1 VKTGGDF
8 YLYNIFPMPISLP
21 DATGVTDDSR
31 IESVSILPPPEN
43 LIRFFPI
50 TGTPTESMIQ
60 ESRRTVSGIIQGTSD
75 KLIVIS
81 GPCSIHDPKTAKEYA
96 ELLAAERKKYK
107 DTLEIIMRVYFE
119 KPRTTV
125 WWKWLINDPY
135 LDGTFK
141 IDEWLRIARQL
152 LIEIN
157 QWGVPA
163 ATEFLDMISPQYIW
177 DLISWWAIGARTTE
191 SQTHRELASGI
202 SAPVGFKN
210 GTDGNLKIAIDAI
223 IAAAQAHHFLSIH
236 KNGNVAIVQTRWNL
250 DCHLILRWWKQ
261 PNYDRDSIHQAMN
274 ALSQAEINWSRVMVD
289 LSHGNSE
296 KVANRQIE
304 VAHDIAWQIRE
315 WNDQISWIMIESHL
329 EEWWQKF
336 TPGKDD
342 PSKLSWRKSI
352 TDECIGWEKTL
363 EIFREMDDAVRIR
376 RSNRIS

>member
-1 VKTGGDF
+1 
-8 YLYNIFPMPISLP
+8 MPISLP

-157 QWGVPA
+157 QRGVPA

-296 KVANRQIE
+296 KVANRQVE

-315 WNDQISWIMIESHL
+315 WNNQISWIMIESHL

-363 EIFREMDDAVRIR
+363 EIFREMDEAVRIR
-376 RSNRIS
+376 RGNRIS